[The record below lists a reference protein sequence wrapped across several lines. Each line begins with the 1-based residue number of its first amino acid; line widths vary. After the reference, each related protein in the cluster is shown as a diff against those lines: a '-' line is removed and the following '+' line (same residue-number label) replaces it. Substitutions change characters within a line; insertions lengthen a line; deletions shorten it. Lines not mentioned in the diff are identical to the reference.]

1 MPPAAPLVYV
11 NKSGQTARRS
21 ETYNRVMRTLA
32 LLGLISVCQAQPV
45 NHALTGTASQ
55 STLGQATGAASN
67 AIDGN
72 PDGHWTNGSV
82 SHTMNLANQ
91 WWEVALTAPQVIDEV
106 RLYNRADC
114 CALRLSNLRM
124 SVFLGMT
131 LMFTQDFYT
140 TGGSVP
146 LGGTERITMSAPTVG
161 DRVRVEILGMNNNG
175 DGVLSLAEV
184 EVLQYASLPD
194 INIAPLGTAMQSS
207 TGSGGVPERAIDGNR
222 DGYWL
227 NGSVSHTANNGA
239 MNNWWQ
245 VVFPTRGRVDA
256 IRLWNRS
263 DCCANRLS
271 NFRVS
276 VWDGLN
282 QTWFQDNYTTA
293 GNVPIGQSW
302 QAALPAGTEGTRV
315 RVELLGLNL
324 MGTSVLSLA
333 ECEVIRREA
342 GLVPDVTRI
351 SAAAGGTQTLTV
363 DAGTSRAGMTH
374 LLLGTASGVTPGI
387 VVSGFAVPLNPDPWT
402 DFMLLTPNGWPY
414 TNTIGILDL
423 RGQAVAT
430 LFVPPGLTALT
441 GTSLHHVF
449 GVIDGSGSLVAVS
462 NASPL
467 TLDP

>member
-1 MPPAAPLVYV
+1 
-11 NKSGQTARRS
+11 
-21 ETYNRVMRTLA
+21 MRTLVV
-32 LLGLISVCQAQPV
+32 LTLVSVCSAQPI

-55 STLGQATGAASN
+55 STTLFGGAASN

-82 SHTMNLANQ
+82 SHTTNLANQ
-91 WWEVALTAPQVIDEV
+91 WWEVALTAPQVIDEL

-114 CALRLSNLRM
+114 CGLRLSNFRV
-124 SVFLGMT
+124 SAFLGMT

-140 TGGSVP
+140 TTGSVP
-146 LGGTERITMSAPTVG
+146 LGDVERIELPAATVG

-184 EVLQYASLPD
+184 AVLQYGPLPD
-194 INIAPLGTAMQSS
+194 VNIAPLGTALQSS
-207 TGSGGVPERAIDGNR
+207 TGSGGLPERAIDGNR
-222 DGYWL
+222 DGYWI
-227 NGSVSHTANNGA
+227 NASVSHTANNGA
-239 MNNWWQ
+239 LNSWWQ
-245 VVFPTRGRVDA
+245 VAFANQEQVDV

-282 QTWFQDNYTTA
+282 QIWFQDNYTTT
-293 GNVPIGQSW
+293 GNVPAGQSW
-302 QAALPAGTEGTRV
+302 EVALPPGTTGNRV

-324 MGTSVLSLA
+324 TGNSILSLA

-351 SAAAGGTQTLTV
+351 SAATGGTQALV
-363 DAGTSRAGMTH
+363 IDAGTSRAGMTH

-387 VVSGFAVPLNPDPWT
+387 TVSGFAVPLNPDPWT
-402 DFMLLTPNGWPY
+402 DFMLLAPNGWPY
-414 TNTIGILDL
+414 ANTVGIVNLH
-423 RGQAVAT
+423 GKAVAT
-430 LFVPPGLTALT
+430 LTVPPGLTALI

-449 GVIDGSGSLVAVS
+449 GVVDGNGSLVAVS
-462 NASPL
+462 NPSPL